1 MAPQVPGLF
10 YSTKLQASLAWWKQ
24 PLNFASKKVVRY
36 IEHGVKVEFKKG
48 LPFAPK
54 PSAPKFVD
62 PQDVD
67 FAIQDLLKGRR
78 IGAYQD
84 LAPGGEQFLSRSR
97 VHTPPGKGKQRIVHA
112 LCSLNEATVKRQTT
126 YEDLRMLKSV
136 VKPQDFMLSLDVE
149 SAYFHVPIHPK
160 HRKFFS
166 SHLAL
171 PLFVNNK
178 FIELQPGGYFVCSRP
193 DLAPLVPSAQTPSHL
208 RHLYHQVVEFSHA
221 ALPLGWTSSP
231 RIWTSVMS
239 VVAAA
244 LRRHG
249 MRTLLY
255 VDDLLIACSSF
266 EEASQA
272 RRIIEE
278 TLLAAGIVRAPL
290 KGCFDTPLQTLPDHL
305 GFSISTV
312 GKGALRVPERR
323 CFALRRQARALL
335 FGASKNR
342 RLVDSDLLRR
352 FAGAAISCLPA
363 VPLARFHLREV
374 FNSQEQYKPRSFLSQ
389 GAVDNLLFWR
399 NFSGKSPE
407 NLQELWPDQPS
418 TALYTDASGTTGW
431 GSVLEPPHEA
441 TRSSAGWWASQE
453 VLEMI
458 ALKELKAVRHGLHQ
472 NLDAIRGRTVKLY
485 QDNMAVVGALR
496 KMSSRCPALMTE
508 IKELVP
514 WLLEHK
520 IRLEVVYIRSEA
532 NLADAPSRQRGL
544 DMWSLHLPTQQEL
557 LRLVESTL
565 GSKVCTDPFA
575 CRQSAVAP
583 RFATP
588 LHCRHSAAFNGLLL
602 DWSQPVTLW
611 LNPPWHLL
619 PQVLEKLRVSRA
631 RGILVYPYWPLQP
644 WFQEVQRLSALHF
657 SLPPPRHCVRSHHPG
672 LVEPFVNRE
681 VRLRAVVF
689 DCA

>member
-1 MAPQVPGLF
+1 
-10 YSTKLQASLAWWKQ
+10 
-24 PLNFASKKVVRY
+24 
-36 IEHGVKVEFKKG
+36 VEFKKG
-48 LPFAPK
+48 LSFEPK
-54 PSAPKFVD
+54 PSEPKFVD

-78 IGAYQD
+78 VGAYQD
-84 LAPGGEQFLSRSR
+84 LTEGDEQFLSRSR

-178 FIELQPGGYFVCSRP
+178 FIELQPGGYFVCTRP

-278 TLLAAGIVRAPL
+278 TLLAEGIVRAPL

-305 GFSISTV
+305 GFSISSI

-335 FGASKNR
+335 FEASKNR
-342 RLVDSDLLRR
+342 RLVD
-352 FAGAAISCLPA
+352 
-363 VPLARFHLREV
+363 
-374 FNSQEQYKPRSFLSQ
+374 
-389 GAVDNLLFWR
+389 
-399 NFSGKSPE
+399 
-407 NLQELWPDQPS
+407 
-418 TALYTDASGTTGW
+418 
-431 GSVLEPPHEA
+431 
-441 TRSSAGWWASQE
+441 
-453 VLEMI
+453 
-458 ALKELKAVRHGLHQ
+458 
-472 NLDAIRGRTVKLY
+472 
-485 QDNMAVVGALR
+485 
-496 KMSSRCPALMTE
+496 
-508 IKELVP
+508 
-514 WLLEHK
+514 
-520 IRLEVVYIRSEA
+520 
-532 NLADAPSRQRGL
+532 
-544 DMWSLHLPTQQEL
+544 
-557 LRLVESTL
+557 
-565 GSKVCTDPFA
+565 
-575 CRQSAVAP
+575 
-583 RFATP
+583 
-588 LHCRHSAAFNGLLL
+588 
-602 DWSQPVTLW
+602 
-611 LNPPWHLL
+611 
-619 PQVLEKLRVSRA
+619 
-631 RGILVYPYWPLQP
+631 
-644 WFQEVQRLSALHF
+644 
-657 SLPPPRHCVRSHHPG
+657 
-672 LVEPFVNRE
+672 
-681 VRLRAVVF
+681 
-689 DCA
+689 

>member
-255 VDDLLIACSSF
+255 VDDLLIACSS
-266 EEASQA
+266 
-272 RRIIEE
+272 
-278 TLLAAGIVRAPL
+278 L
-290 KGCFDTPLQTLPDHL
+290 
-305 GFSISTV
+305 
-312 GKGALRVPERR
+312 
-323 CFALRRQARALL
+323 
-335 FGASKNR
+335 
-342 RLVDSDLLRR
+342 
-352 FAGAAISCLPA
+352 
-363 VPLARFHLREV
+363 
-374 FNSQEQYKPRSFLSQ
+374 
-389 GAVDNLLFWR
+389 
-399 NFSGKSPE
+399 
-407 NLQELWPDQPS
+407 
-418 TALYTDASGTTGW
+418 
-431 GSVLEPPHEA
+431 
-441 TRSSAGWWASQE
+441 
-453 VLEMI
+453 
-458 ALKELKAVRHGLHQ
+458 
-472 NLDAIRGRTVKLY
+472 
-485 QDNMAVVGALR
+485 
-496 KMSSRCPALMTE
+496 
-508 IKELVP
+508 
-514 WLLEHK
+514 
-520 IRLEVVYIRSEA
+520 
-532 NLADAPSRQRGL
+532 
-544 DMWSLHLPTQQEL
+544 
-557 LRLVESTL
+557 
-565 GSKVCTDPFA
+565 
-575 CRQSAVAP
+575 
-583 RFATP
+583 
-588 LHCRHSAAFNGLLL
+588 
-602 DWSQPVTLW
+602 
-611 LNPPWHLL
+611 
-619 PQVLEKLRVSRA
+619 
-631 RGILVYPYWPLQP
+631 
-644 WFQEVQRLSALHF
+644 
-657 SLPPPRHCVRSHHPG
+657 
-672 LVEPFVNRE
+672 
-681 VRLRAVVF
+681 
-689 DCA
+689 